1 MKIKPILISALLI
14 LVLILSACGS
24 QQNNSSNNELPEMNI
39 EDNNSSGEANHND
52 DTNDN
57 HTDDPEDQSLLP
69 SVEVKDQEIAGG
81 SVTIPSVTMAEDG
94 WVVIHTAN
102 AEGKPGPV
110 IGYAQVSAGT
120 SNNVAVNIEAD
131 KATPQLFAMLHI
143 DAGTAGAYEFPGDDA
158 PVKNGDAVV
167 VKPFSLS
174 GLSASVAASDQ
185 EITNGTVTIGS
196 AYMLQPG
203 FVVIHTAN
211 EEGKPGP
218 VIGYAPLPAGPSE
231 GVTVSIEA
239 EKATPKL
246 FAMLHIDAGN
256 AGVYEFPGDDVPV
269 TEGDAVVLTPFNI
282 EGAATMEGDS
292 SSTLVIDIANFTFSP
307 NDLEIKVGTTVTWT
321 NLDDAPHTATADD
334 QSFDSGSLGK
344 NESFSYTFNEAG
356 TFTYY
361 CAFHPSMT
369 AAITVV
375 P

>member
-1 MKIKPILISALLI
+1 MKTKPILISVLLI
-14 LVLILSACGS
+14 LILILSSCGS
-24 QQNNSSNNELPEMNI
+24 QQNNSSNNDLPEMDLN
-39 EDNNSSGEANHND
+39 DNHSSDEANHND
-52 DTNDN
+52 GNNDDHADDT
-57 HTDDPEDQSLLP
+57 EGQIVLP
-69 SVEVKDQEIAGG
+69 AVEVMDQEIAGG

-110 IGYAQVSAGT
+110 IGYAQVPAGT
-120 SNNVAVNIEAD
+120 SNDIAVNLEAE
-131 KATPQLFAMLHI
+131 KATPKLFAMLHI
-143 DAGTAGAYEFPGDDA
+143 DAGTLGTYEFPGDDA
-158 PVKNGDAVV
+158 PVKDGDAVV

-174 GLSASVAASDQ
+174 GLKASVAASDQ
-185 EITNGTVTIGS
+185 EITNGTVTIDS
-196 AYMLQPG
+196 AYLLQSG

-218 VIGYAPLPAGPSE
+218 VIGYAALPAGPSA
-231 GVTVSIEA
+231 GVAVNIEA
-239 EKATPKL
+239 DKATPKL

-282 EGAATMEGDS
+282 AEASSMDGDS
-292 SSTLVIDIANFTFSP
+292 SSTVTIDIANFAFSP
-307 NDLEIKVGTTVTWT
+307 NNLELQVGTTVTWT

-334 QSFDSGSLGK
+334 KSFDSGRLGK
-344 NESFSYTFNEAG
+344 NESFSYTFEEAG

-369 AAITVV
+369 AIITVV